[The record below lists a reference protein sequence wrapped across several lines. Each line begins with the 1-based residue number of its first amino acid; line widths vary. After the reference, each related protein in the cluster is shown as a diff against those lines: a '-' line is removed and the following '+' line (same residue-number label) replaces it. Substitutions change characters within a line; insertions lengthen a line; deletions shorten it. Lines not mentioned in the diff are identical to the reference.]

1 MSSRVRSLLVSIFF
15 LLGVAVAVF
24 GYCWFS
30 GKLGSRYPRVVTVYF
45 DEVSGLKPG
54 DRVDVLG
61 ITRGRVLTTEL
72 VQNRQ
77 VKVRVGL
84 AKDVPL
90 HKDARFAIRSLSYL
104 GSDRYLTVNPGSG
117 ELAADTVVFYGINE
131 VLDLES
137 TFLKLDR
144 LMAQVNPESLT
155 AELRETRREILELV
169 NSRLRSLDT
178 GFSATSR
185 NMERLAALVDTLTR
199 MLDRK
204 STAGKLLTSS
214 ELYDELL
221 KTSRELQAL
230 MLDIRNQ
237 PERYFRLRFF
247 K

>member
-1 MSSRVRSLLVSIFF
+1 MNSKVRMVLVGIFF
-15 LLGVAVAVF
+15 LLGVAVAVL
-24 GYCWFS
+24 GYYWFS
-30 GKLGSRYPRVVTVYF
+30 GRLGDRYQRTVTVYF
-45 DEVSGLKPG
+45 NEVSGLKPG

-61 ITRGRVLTTEL
+61 ITRGKVLTTEL
-72 VQNRQ
+72 VKDNQ
-77 VKVRVGL
+77 VKVRVAL

-90 HKDARFAIRSLSYL
+90 YKNARFAIRSLSYL
-104 GSDRYLTVNPGSG
+104 GSDRYLMVNPGSG
-117 ELAADTVVFYGINE
+117 EPAGDTVVFYGRNE

-144 LMAQVNPESLT
+144 LMAQIDPESLT
-155 AELRETRREILELV
+155 AELRQTRGEILALV

-185 NMERLAALVDTLTR
+185 NIERLAALVDSLTR
-199 MLDRK
+199 MFDRK

-221 KTSRELQAL
+221 KASRDLQGL
-230 MLDIRNQ
+230 ILDIRNR
-237 PERYFRLRFF
+237 PERYFRLF